1 MQPDVNNINISILWK
16 LKPIHPKCVWRV
28 TNLPRLDGLKSQES
42 FRPQDDTLCSIGQA
56 ASYPVNAKQ
65 DVPAPGTNQGTTP
78 PPSFGWVTRSYPELF
93 QPEEPQAK
101 VKGSCMLHPAINKI
115 FLKNKIKYW
124 NEIKSRERWLEN
136 QIQSWK
142 LRAWKEWDSEAEEIL
157 LVQKSKSS
165 CMVLWHLRGAAYQ
178 CRTRNLWVTA
188 GQAIPKP
195 AWDPE
200 EVETEWMVGSPGGFL
215 AEWMDWGQSPKPS
228 LSASSAKDPL
238 DPSIWDWG
246 SVTPDQTGQKC
257 HALKWSGE
265 EVT

>member
-1 MQPDVNNINISILWK
+1 MRPDVNNINISILWK
-16 LKPIHPKCVWRV
+16 LKPIHPKYVWRV
-28 TNLPRLDGLKSQES
+28 INLPRLDGPKSQES

-56 ASYPVNAKQ
+56 ASCPVDPKQ

-78 PPSFGWVTRSYPELF
+78 PPSFVGVTRSYPELF

-101 VKGSCMLHPAINKI
+101 VKGSCMLHPAISKI
-115 FLKNKIKYW
+115 FLKIKYW
-124 NEIKSRERWLEN
+124 NEIKSRERWLES

-142 LRAWKEWDSEAEEIL
+142 LRAWKKWDSEAEEVL

-200 EVETEWMVGSPGGFL
+200 EVETEWMVGSPRGFL
-215 AEWMDWGQSPKPS
+215 AEWMDWGQSPKPP

-238 DPSIWDWG
+238 DPSIWDGG
-246 SVTPDQTGQKC
+246 SVTADQTQVENAMLWK
-257 HALKWSGE
+257 E
-265 EVT
+265 EREVT

>member
-1 MQPDVNNINISILWK
+1 MKAETNSPKICLESHQFTSPGWAQVSGKFQTPGQDASCLCR
-16 LKPIHPKCVWRV
+16 LKA
-28 TNLPRLDGLKSQES
+28 
-42 FRPQDDTLCSIGQA
+42 GQA
-56 ASYPVNAKQ
+56 ASCPVDPKQ

-78 PPSFGWVTRSYPELF
+78 PPSFGGVTRSYPEVF

-101 VKGSCMLHPAINKI
+101 VKGSCMLHPAINRI
-115 FLKNKIKYW
+115 FKKIKYW
-124 NEIKSRERWLEN
+124 NEIKSRERWLES

-165 CMVLWHLRGAAYQ
+165 CMVLWHLRRAAYQ
-178 CRTRNLWVTA
+178 CGTRNLWVT
-188 GQAIPKP
+188 GRAIPRS

-200 EVETEWMVGSPGGFL
+200 EVETEWMAGSSRGFL
-215 AEWMDWGQSPKPS
+215 AECMDWGQSPKPP

-238 DPSIWDWG
+238 DPSIWDGG
-246 SVTPDQTGQKC
+246 SVTADQTQVRNAMLWNEEEK
-257 HALKWSGE
+257 